1 MPEFKVNIPA
11 IDKLLDYSASG
22 IGSVAGTMLA
32 SWKAR
37 HEAKA
42 RVIAAHGE
50 AETQTILATGQADTM
65 KIITTAQADARSL
78 LVSPDYNVQGQV
90 DFSREI
96 TQRIQFQE
104 KKRQSNI
111 ATVVRQAA
119 SALEGKYVEDH
130 QPNHDWTAR
139 FFSDIQDVS
148 NREAQLLYARILA
161 GEVERPGST
170 SLRTLTILKNLDMP
184 TAILFGVLRSGC
196 ISVHHDQAQP
206 VDARVLALGGDA
218 AQNALR
224 KFGLSFD
231 NLNILNEHGLI
242 IPDYRSWYDIRIC
255 IRTFGT
261 NEKRERLMVR
271 IPFEFENRHWVLEP
285 ASSWTTGAEYRVSG
299 VALTGAARELL
310 KVVECRPIPGYR
322 EELKAFFASQE
333 MTMTETDG
341 GLQVADGPIWRSE
354 SSD

>member
-1 MPEFKVNIPA
+1 MPELKVSIPA

-37 HEAKA
+37 QEAKA
-42 RVIAAHGE
+42 KVIAAHGE
-50 AETQTILATGQADTM
+50 AEAQTILAAGQADTL
-65 KIITTAQADARSL
+65 KIIAAAQADARSL
-78 LVSPDYNVQGQV
+78 LVSPNYNVQGQV

-119 SALEGKYVEDH
+119 SALDGKHVEDH
-130 QPNHDWTAR
+130 EPNHDWTAR
-139 FFSDIQDVS
+139 FFGDIQDVS
-148 NREAQLLYARILA
+148 NVEAQLLYARILA

-170 SLRTLTILKNLDMP
+170 SMRTLAILKNLDRQ

-196 ISVHHDQAQP
+196 ISVHHGHAQP
-206 VDARVLALGGDA
+206 VDARVVALGGDA

-242 IPDYRSWYDIRIC
+242 IPDYRSWYDIRMC
-255 IRTFGT
+255 IKTFGT
-261 NEKRERLMVR
+261 NEKREQLIIR
-271 IPFEFENRHWVLEP
+271 IPFGFENSHWVLEP
-285 ASSWTTGAEYRVSG
+285 APSWATGAEYRVSG
-299 VALTGAARELL
+299 VALTGAGRELFQ
-310 KVVECRPIPGYR
+310 VVDCQPIPGYR
-322 EELKAFFASQE
+322 EDLKAFFASQE

-341 GLQVADGPIWRSE
+341 GLQIADGPMWRLE
-354 SSD
+354 AQ